1 MAPVEVMEA
10 PIGRL
15 KAPVLTELA
24 PDPEMEPEMVVDP
37 DPAEVMVTEVPPEM
51 ADETVTAALAPGAL
65 MVNAPLRVA
74 GPETETTA
82 LAAFAVIPRLAAVV
96 VAESVMPVAV
106 ASETVTA
113 PPAVTVPP
121 TVMACAPVGLTV
133 TVPVPVVD
141 RVPEIVR
148 AEVRAPLT
156 VTVPAPPVVAVPAN
170 VPPTVVMATLPLV
183 DDTELPAATF
193 AVVSAF
199 GKVRAMLPVVVE
211 MTAVVAMVGVWMLLR
226 VRPALAVNVPA
237 MLTDWTALLTAP
249 VTVSV
254 AVAGMV
260 SALPPPPFSVR
271 ALKVTDD
278 GATTLRVEPPP
289 VMERPPFDVPPLV
302 IVTATLAALT
312 VMVAPPVYGSPANWI
327 ANGPALEYVLP
338 TKVPVPVKVK
348 APAPAGI
355 VMVSCA
361 IAVATSAHT
370 TSATANNERAIK
382 SQHRDRTA
390 RTREGEGEEQETRGR
405 RERVLYLPACSL
417 LIGQELRGTAG
428 P

>member
-1 MAPVEVMEA
+1 VNEIDPEAGIETDPGVLKLTVVAPV
-10 PIGRL
+10 
-15 KAPVLTELA
+15 T
-24 PDPEMEPEMVVDP
+24 
-37 DPAEVMVTEVPPEM
+37 
-51 ADETVTAALAPGAL
+51 ADETTIEVPVAPL
-65 MVNAPLRVA
+65 DVRVRAPLRVA
-74 GPETETTA
+74 APERVTTA
-82 LAAFAVIPRLAAVV
+82 LLAVEVRVSEVAVV
-96 VAESVMPVAV
+96 VAESVMPVA
-106 ASETVTA
+106 ALSETVTA

-141 RVPEIVR
+141 RVPEVVR
-148 AEVRAPLT
+148 ADVRVPVT
-156 VTVPAPPVVAVPAN
+156 CTVPAPPVVAVPAN
-170 VPPTVVMATLPLV
+170 VPPTVVMTTLPLV
-183 DDTELPAATF
+183 DDTVLPAATF

-211 MTAVVAMVGVWMLLR
+211 RVPVMVGVAMLLR

-237 MLTDWTALLTAP
+237 TLTVGTLLVTA
-249 VTVSV
+249 VITVSD

-260 SALPPPPFSVR
+260 SAPPLLSTS
-271 ALKVTDD
+271 ALKVTD
-278 GATTLRVEPPP
+278 AAAATLRVEPVPER
-289 VMERPPFDVPPLV
+289 VRPPFDEPLLE
-302 IVTATLAALT
+302 IVTATLLALT
-312 VMVAPPVYGSPANWI
+312 VMVAPPVYATPAGENVMV
-327 ANGPALEYVLP
+327 NGPALEYVLP
-338 TKVPVPVKVK
+338 AKVPVPEKLK
-348 APAPAGI
+348 LPALM

-361 IAVATSAHT
+361 IAAATSAHT